1 MSFWCYLGGVSHH
14 FQQYL
19 NYIVAV
25 SFIGGGNHRTVT
37 SHWQTLSQCCIEYT
51 SPWMGFKLTMLV
63 VIGIDCIGSY
73 TSKFH
78 TIMTTMAPRTEED
91 RIYNIYLYTVIHMFC
106 KHRNSYLGFVE
117 DLSVPAS
124 KHAYSI
130 CPVKYKYQLITC
142 FVEIILLVQAS
153 RLSYIFFFLVDWLV
167 FYTNFSS
174 TWCKTPINQSKKW

>member
-1 MSFWCYLGGVSHH
+1 
-14 FQQYL
+14 
-19 NYIVAV
+19 
-25 SFIGGGNHRTVT
+25 
-37 SHWQTLSQCCIEYT
+37 
-51 SPWMGFKLTMLV
+51 MLV

-153 RLSYIFFFLVDWLV
+153 RLSYIFFFFWLIDWC
-167 FYTNFSS
+167 F
-174 TWCKTPINQSKKW
+174 TPTLAVLGVKHQSINQSIKKMIMKTLKLGPIINNMLVFLT